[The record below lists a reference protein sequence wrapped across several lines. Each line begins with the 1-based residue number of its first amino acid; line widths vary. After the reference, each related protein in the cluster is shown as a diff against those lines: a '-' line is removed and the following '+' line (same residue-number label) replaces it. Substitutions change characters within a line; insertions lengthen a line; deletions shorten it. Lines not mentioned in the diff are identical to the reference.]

1 MNIKKLVYYSAFF
14 SIMFLLQACSSG
26 LTGHYIYGHEVN
38 SFQPC
43 DREETLWVRG
53 SNEQLELMKK
63 EYLNY
68 ASKPYEEVF
77 IEITGDYLDKSSDG
91 FAMDYDGQIQVER
104 LITIRKKSD
113 SDCTL

>member
-1 MNIKKLVYYSAFF
+1 
-14 SIMFLLQACSSG
+14 MFLLQACSTG

-43 DREETLWVRG
+43 DRNDTFWVRG

-77 IEITGDYLDKSSDG
+77 VEITGNYLDKSSDG
-91 FAMDYDGQIQVER
+91 FAMDYDGQIQVEK
-104 LITIRKKSD
+104 LITIRKKSN
-113 SDCTL
+113 SDCAL